1 MVASVSGGQGVK
13 NDMSADSARAP
24 ELPPQDPDLM
34 QLSVHSLP
42 SLQGPADDQGLL
54 KKRTRAGRINML
66 MVLLVCAA
74 PVLLSYYMY
83 YVVRPEGRVNHG
95 DLIDPPV
102 AMPAD
107 HALPLSDQ
115 QGKPVAVSSLKD
127 QWLLVTVAGG
137 ACDKPCEKMLYLQRQ
152 VREALGKDKDRVDRV
167 WLIDDGQPM
176 REALAPAMAGAL
188 VLSADA
194 VKLSAWLKPQAGRS
208 LHAHW
213 YLVDPRGQWMMRFD
227 ANAEPRQMHKDL
239 SRLLRAAGD
248 ADEAGRP

>member
-1 MVASVSGGQGVK
+1 MK
-13 NDMSADSARAP
+13 NDMSADSVRAP
-24 ELPPQDPDLM
+24 GLPPQDAELM

-42 SLQGPADDQGLL
+42 SLQGPEQDKAML
-54 KKRTRAGRINML
+54 KQRTRAGRFNML

-74 PVLLSYYMY
+74 PVILSYFMY

-102 AMPAD
+102 TMPND
-107 HALPLSDQ
+107 DALRLTDM
-115 QGKPVAVSSLKD
+115 QGKPVPLSSLRH
-127 QWLLVTVAGG
+127 QWLLVAVSGG
-137 ACDKPCEKMLYLQRQ
+137 ACDKQCEQMLYQQRQ

-167 WLIDDGQPM
+167 WIINDGQPM
-176 REALAPAMAGAL
+176 RSALAPAMNGAW
-188 VLSADA
+188 VLSADDA
-194 VKLSAWLKPQAGRS
+194 QLSAWLKPAQGRQ
-208 LHAHW
+208 LRDAW

-227 ANAEPRQMHKDL
+227 SKTEPRKIYKDL

>member
-1 MVASVSGGQGVK
+1 MK
-13 NDMSADSARAP
+13 NDMSADAVRAP
-24 ELPPQDPDLM
+24 DLRPQDSELM

-42 SLQGPADDQGLL
+42 NLNGAEQDEAML
-54 KKRTRAGRINML
+54 KQRTRTGRFNML

-83 YVVRPEGRVNHG
+83 YVVRPEGRTNHG

-102 AMPAD
+102 PMPAD
-107 HALPLSDQ
+107 NALRLTDQ
-115 QGKPVAVSSLKD
+115 QGKSVAVSSLQH

-137 ACDKPCEKMLYLQRQ
+137 ACDKQCEQMLYQQRQ

-167 WLIDDGQPM
+167 WLINDGQPM
-176 REALAPAMAGAL
+176 RAALAPAMAGAW
-188 VLSADA
+188 VLAADA
-194 VKLSAWLKPQAGRS
+194 SQLSAWFKPPQGRQ
-208 LHAHW
+208 LRDAW

-227 ANAEPRQMHKDL
+227 SQTEPRKIYKDL